1 MVREV
6 KEVRLIPVY
15 DDDVLVGYKRIV
27 NIACNH
33 DDEKP
38 TTGLANGS
46 MCIEVDT
53 GKLFL
58 FDEEEEE
65 WVEFGGSSDSGS
77 GGGDEPDP
85 K

>member
-15 DDDVLVGYKRIV
+15 DGDDLVGYVRIV

-38 TTGLANGS
+38 IAGLANGS

-58 FDEEEEE
+58 FDEDEEE
-65 WVEFGGSSDSGS
+65 WVEFGASS
-77 GGGDEPDP
+77 GGGSDDSNP

>member
-15 DDDVLVGYKRIV
+15 DGDTRTGFVRIV

-33 DDEKP
+33 DDDKP

-58 FDEEEEE
+58 FDEDEEE
-65 WVEFGGSSDSGS
+65 WVEFGGSSD
-77 GGGDEPDP
+77 GGGDDSNP